1 MRFRPT
7 VILKTSRHATRVL
20 VRLDDDDVLKAVL
33 RTPSSPPH
41 PRALPALLEAMA
53 LWHQTP
59 VHAVLSA
66 NEEESWCRLGLL
78 DDLWLSIDAAHY
90 SVELRPRERE
100 RRLRIA
106 GLGSFNDLRQLALR
120 GVR

>member
-7 VILKTSRHATRVL
+7 VILKTSKHATRVL

-33 RTPSSPPH
+33 RTPSSAPH

-90 SVELRPRERE
+90 WVELRPRERE

>member
-100 RRLRIA
+100 RRLRIT